1 MLADF
6 AALAPTIGI
15 ELSVAHLA
23 EGTGDAAHARLRAL
37 GVAST
42 LVPAHG
48 MRPSGVAA
56 VRRHLAAARP
66 DLVHT
71 HLKYAD
77 VIGGVAARSL
87 GIPVVSTLHEAAW
100 RGRPAEH
107 ARQRIAALVRR
118 RCADRVVAVSDAA
131 RASYLATGWERRD
144 RVAVVRNGIPP
155 RRAARSRAEERE
167 RLGLPPGAP
176 VLAMVS
182 ALRPEKG
189 HEVAF
194 EAFGRLLARHPD
206 ARLLVAGDGPRRA
219 ELERLAGPGIVLAG
233 HQDDVASLLRASDLL
248 LHPSLVEAFPTSLL
262 EAMQASLP
270 VVATSVGGIPE
281 IVDDGVTG
289 LLVASPPQPGAVAA
303 AAERL
308 LADPG
313 LRAAMGARA
322 ETRFAERFSA
332 DVWMRETRAVYD
344 AVMAVR
350 GSEASVSALVRA
362 P

>member
-6 AALAPTIGI
+6 AALAPSIGV

-23 EGTGDAAHARLRAL
+23 EGTGDAAHARLRAH
-37 GVAST
+37 GVAPAR
-42 LVPAHG
+42 VPARG
-48 MRPSGVAA
+48 LRPSGVAA
-56 VRRHLAAARP
+56 IRRHLSAVRP

-77 VIGGVAARSL
+77 VIGGLAARSL
-87 GIPVVSTLHEAAW
+87 GIPVVSTLHEADW

-118 RCADRVVAVSDAA
+118 RCADRVVAVSEAA
-131 RASYLATGWERRD
+131 RASYLATGWERPD

-155 RRAARSRAEERE
+155 RRAARSRAEVRE
-167 RLGLPPGAP
+167 ALGLPPAAP

-182 ALRPEKG
+182 ALRPEKA
-189 HEVAF
+189 HEIAF
-194 EAFGRLLARHPD
+194 EAFGRLRARHPD
-206 ARLLVAGDGPRRA
+206 ACLLVAGDGPRRA

-233 HQDDVASLLRASDLL
+233 HQDDVASLLGAADLL
-248 LHPSLVEAFPTSLL
+248 LHPSHVEAFPTSLL

-270 VVATSVGGIPE
+270 VVATRVGGIPE
-281 IVDDGVTG
+281 IVEDGVTG
-289 LLVASPPQPGAVAA
+289 LLVAAPPEPGAVAA
-303 AAERL
+303 AAERV

-313 LRAAMGARA
+313 LRAAMGAAAAARYA
-322 ETRFAERFSA
+322 QRFSA

-344 AVMAVR
+344 AVMVAR
-350 GSEASVSALVRA
+350 GSEASFSALVRA